1 MVEKLIIDTD
11 PGVDDA
17 MAIFFAILHPDIEL
31 VGLTAIFGNVTV
43 DIATRNA
50 IALSEIGKTPV
61 PVARGA
67 AAPLS
72 ISPNPVSDYVHGAE
86 GFGDIPPF
94 PINGKAVDQTAAEF
108 IVDQINRH
116 PGEITLCPIGP
127 LTNIALALQLDPSIT
142 EKVKNVVIMGGA
154 YPKAGNVTA
163 YAEAN
168 IWNDP
173 HAADLVFAA
182 GWPLTMI
189 GLDVTSQVV
198 CNRNDFESLAKAAP
212 VLGGFLARAAD
223 FYIKF
228 YEENVDLSGCY
239 LHDPAAVIACIRP
252 DLFTLEN
259 HKIAVKLAD
268 GEIGR
273 TFKASDSNRSETQ
286 VGAGIQGDKVKSLFL
301 DTIASGF

>member
-17 MAIFFAILHPDIEL
+17 MAIFFAFMHPEIEV

-43 DIATRNA
+43 EKAARNA
-50 IALSEIGKTPV
+50 IALSEIAKVPTPV
-61 PVARGA
+61 AMGA
-67 AAPLS
+67 KKPLV
-72 ISPNPVSDYVHGAE
+72 IPPNPVSDYVHGVE
-86 GFGDIPPF
+86 GFGDIPPH
-94 PINGKAVDQTAAEF
+94 PIKQKAQPTDAAQF
-108 IVDQINRH
+108 IVDQINAA

-127 LTNIALALQLDPSIT
+127 LTNIANALKLDPSIAS
-142 EKVKNVVIMGGA
+142 KVKKVVIMGGA
-154 YPKAGNVTA
+154 YPMAGNVTE

-173 HAADLVFAA
+173 HAADIVFAA
-182 GWPLTMI
+182 DWPLVMI

-198 CNRNDFESLAKAAP
+198 CNRDDFAELAKKAP
-212 VLGGFLARAAD
+212 TLGGFLARAAD

-259 HKIAVKLAD
+259 HAIEVKLS
-268 GEIGR
+268 GERIGQ
-273 TFKASDSNRSETQ
+273 TALASDPNRKLSQ
-286 VGAGIQGDKVKSLFL
+286 IGAGINGDEVKALFL
-301 DTIASGF
+301 NTIASGF

>member
-17 MAIFFAILHPDIEL
+17 MAIFFAMLHPDIEL

-67 AAPLS
+67 ETPLS
-72 ISPNPVSDYVHGAE
+72 ITPNPVSDYVHGAE
-86 GFGDIPPF
+86 GFGDIPPY
-94 PINGKAVDQTAAEF
+94 PIKGKAVAQTAAEF
-108 IVDQINRH
+108 IVSEINKA

-127 LTNIALALQLDPSIT
+127 MTNIALALQLDPSIAS
-142 EKVKNVVIMGGA
+142 KVKQVVIMGGA
-154 YPKAGNVTA
+154 YPMAGNVTD

-173 HAADLVFAA
+173 HAADQVFAA
-182 GWPLTMI
+182 DWPLTMI
-189 GLDVTSQVV
+189 GLDVTSQVI
-198 CNRNDFESLAKAAP
+198 CTRDDFAKVAETAP
-212 VLGGFLARAAD
+212 VLGGFLAEAAD
-223 FYIKF
+223 FYIRF
-228 YEENVDLSGCY
+228 YEKHVDVSGCY

-259 HKIAVKLAD
+259 HAIEVKLS
-268 GEIGR
+268 GKEIGQTALANDPAR
-273 TFKASDSNRSETQ
+273 VTSQIGAKIDGDTVKA
-286 VGAGIQGDKVKSLFL
+286 LFL

>member
-17 MAIFFAILHPDIEL
+17 MAIFFAMLHPEIEL

-43 DIATRNA
+43 DIAARNA
-50 IALSEIGKTPV
+50 IALSEIGKYPV
-61 PVARGA
+61 PVAKGA
-67 AAPLS
+67 ERPLS
-72 ISPNPVSDYVHGAE
+72 IPANPVSDYVHGKE
-86 GFGDIPPF
+86 GFGDIPPH
-94 PINGKAVDQTAAEF
+94 PITGKTISQNAAEF
-108 IVDQINRH
+108 IVDQINAA
-116 PGEITLCPIGP
+116 PGEISLCPIGP
-127 LTNIALALQLDPSIT
+127 LTNIALALQLDPSIAQ
-142 EKVKNVVIMGGA
+142 KVKQVVLMGGA
-154 YPKAGNVTA
+154 YPKAGNVTPF
-163 YAEAN
+163 AEAN

-173 HAADLVFAA
+173 HAADQVFAA
-182 GWPLTMI
+182 EWPVTMI

-198 CNRNDFESLAKAAP
+198 CNRDDFESLAKAAP
-212 VLGGFLARAAD
+212 VLGGFLVRAAD

-252 DLFTLEN
+252 DLFMLEN

-301 DTIASGF
+301 DTIGSGF

>member
-17 MAIFFAILHPDIEL
+17 MAIFFAMLHPEIEL

-67 AAPLS
+67 DAPLT
-72 ISPNPVSDYVHGAE
+72 IKPNPVSDYVHGAE
-86 GFGDIPPF
+86 GFGDIPPH
-94 PINGKAVDQTAAEF
+94 PIKGAAVDQTAAAF
-108 IVDQINRH
+108 IVDEINKA

-127 LTNIALALQLDPSIT
+127 LTNIALALQLDPSIAS
-142 EKVKNVVIMGGA
+142 KVKRVVIMGGA
-154 YPKAGNVTA
+154 YPMAGNVTD

-173 HAADLVFAA
+173 HAADQVFAA
-182 GWPLTMI
+182 DWPLTMI
-189 GLDVTSQVV
+189 GLDVTSQVI
-198 CNRNDFESLAKAAP
+198 CTRDDFAQAAKSAP
-212 VLGGFLARAAD
+212 ILGGFLAKAAD
-223 FYIKF
+223 FYIRF
-228 YEENVDLSGCY
+228 YEEHVDVQGCY
-239 LHDPAAVIACIRP
+239 LHDPAAVIACVRP

-259 HKIAVKLAD
+259 HAIEVKLSGERIGQTALAD
-268 GEIGR
+268 DPARVTSQIGA
-273 TFKASDSNRSETQ
+273 KID
-286 VGAGIQGDKVKSLFL
+286 GDKVKALFL